1 MAINMDD
8 MPDSLRLSIAG
19 SASNPDSH
27 ASLTLSSPRL
37 RRIPICGALPSSFH
51 PHINAIL
58 DSPSRVLRH
67 ITILCL
73 DVHRQPALHIPA
85 AASTPFTINRLSV
98 ITVLSIDQASAVTI
112 LRCCTS
118 AVSITLSTS
127 PNIFVF
133 DDDGRSSSGHSI
145 LGETVAKL
153 SYLVTLDLTN
163 LGGNRSASSSPVQ
176 CSHLAPSPS
185 QILQGRTRSG
195 TWRDRGQQPAN
206 SQQRRNTLPLWSFR
220 KPAATSIP
228 NLRPPTKIPLIR
240 DPFPSIPIGG
250 LTEGTFSAFNA
261 TNTLDLARASASTLK
276 CLYAHSDWN
285 WRYHDR
291 PYDYVTEFPRLEQL
305 ALKLVLR
312 LVDAND
318 QWSAVNLIAHIS
330 TPILRK
336 LLIVVPLWPDVDAT
350 GIPNPGPVSYI
361 LHKSDFFMRCRP
373 QLMHIHLLDQ
383 SHSLFGDRIVA
394 LLDQGCVG
402 PTLRTLIL
410 QYESTW
416 ISPGIHTKGIYGLYQ
431 YLSDFTTEGKFN
443 VPLLKSFVLLMHES
457 AIADPD
463 DGDSTDML
471 ELRFRHTDL
480 SFAGLEFPCRASGDD
495 HQEDRRQ
502 AETFRQNG
510 WDTELMAGNAV
521 LHTCCRQ
528 SIRKDW
534 LRKADFTWNTFPA
547 T

>member
-1 MAINMDD
+1 MQEWIRRSSSAPLTIFVGSSTLSTRRAMDAEKWFLVRALFSVIHRLENVSMAINMDD

-112 LRCCTS
+112 LRYCTS

-195 TWRDRGQQPAN
+195 TWRARGQQPAN
-206 SQQRRNTLPLWSFR
+206 SQQRLNTLPLWSFR

-350 GIPNPGPVSYI
+350 GIPKQV
-361 LHKSDFFMRCRP
+361 LCRTSSTSP
-373 QLMHIHLLDQ
+373 ISSCDVVLNSCTSIY
-383 SHSLFGDRIVA
+383 STKATHSLVIVSWLSSTRAVLA
-394 LLDQGCVG
+394 L
-402 PTLRTLIL
+402 P
-410 QYESTW
+410 
-416 ISPGIHTKGIYGLYQ
+416 
-431 YLSDFTTEGKFN
+431 
-443 VPLLKSFVLLMHES
+443 
-457 AIADPD
+457 
-463 DGDSTDML
+463 L
-471 ELRFRHTDL
+471 EL
-480 SFAGLEFPCRASGDD
+480 
-495 HQEDRRQ
+495 
-502 AETFRQNG
+502 
-510 WDTELMAGNAV
+510 
-521 LHTCCRQ
+521 
-528 SIRKDW
+528 
-534 LRKADFTWNTFPA
+534 
-547 T
+547 